1 MRGAN
6 AGVAAVVCVALVCLA
21 MIACQPKKAEPV
33 RLDPSLEAMAPP
45 DTVFVVGANLDAIR
59 GTVVY
64 QKLLSRVPLPQLD
77 EFTKQT
83 GLDPRKDLSQILS
96 CTNGK
101 HGLLMAR
108 GKFNVADLEARL
120 KEKGAK
126 SFDYKNHKLYGT
138 EQAVIVFWNDSTAV
152 AGTADEVRALVDRG
166 GKGGLPQALKDLVK
180 TMPAND
186 QIFAALTGGLSAINP
201 NVPPNSNL
209 ANIVNALRTI
219 DTATI
224 GMDLSKGFDLDAEVT
239 CKTER
244 DAKFVHDMVKGIVG
258 IGRLNTPDSH
268 PELLK
273 LYDAIQVTQQQAHA
287 KVAASIPTDLADKF
301 LDLWLKR

>member
-1 MRGAN
+1 MRPVCAR
-6 AGVAAVVCVALVCLA
+6 VVTILCLA
-21 MIACQPKKAEPV
+21 LAACQPKKPESV

-77 EFTKQT
+77 EFARQT

-96 CTNGK
+96 CSNGK
-101 HGLLMAR
+101 HGMLMAR
-108 GKFNVADLEARL
+108 GKFNVPDLESRL
-120 KEKGAK
+120 AAQGAK
-126 SFDYKNHKLYGT
+126 SFDYKSHKLYGT
-138 EQAVIVFWNDSTAV
+138 EQAAVFFWNSSTAV
-152 AGTADEVRALVDRG
+152 AGTADELRQLIDRG
-166 GKGGLPQALKDLVK
+166 GKGSGLPQALRDLVK
-180 TMPAND
+180 TIPASD
-186 QIFAALTGGLSAINP
+186 QIYVALTGGLAAINP

-209 ANIVNALRTI
+209 ANIVSALKTV

-224 GMDLSKGFDLDAEVT
+224 GMDLSRGFDLDAEVT
-239 CKTER
+239 CKTDR
-244 DAKFVHDMVKGIVG
+244 DAKFVHDMVKGIIG

-268 PELLK
+268 PELLR

-287 KVAASIPTDLADKF
+287 KVTANIPTDLADKF